1 MPRLAGL
8 LAAALVLTAGS
19 AVAQPPAGPEAA
31 GVPMLQ
37 AEVVRRWKAPE
48 ATQGVAVDARHFYAV
63 ANSRIAKYDKA
74 TGRKLAEWVGDR
86 ARFPHINSCE
96 IIGRELVCANSNFPE
111 TPMTSSVEVF
121 DPSKMVHLR
130 TVSLGQQVGS
140 LTWVD
145 RKDGVWWAAFA
156 NYDGKG
162 GEPGRG
168 HQYTQLVQFDDQWR
182 RLQGWSFPL
191 SVTERFRPMSSSG
204 GGFGPDGR
212 LYVTG
217 HDHPELYVLEL
228 SKGGSKLDH
237 VATIAAAIEGQAV
250 TFDRSEPGVLYGIS
264 RPNREVV
271 VLRLPPLPKK

>member
-8 LAAALVLTAGS
+8 VAAALALSAGA
-19 AVAQPPAGPEAA
+19 AVAQPPAAPQAA
-31 GVPMLQ
+31 AVPVLQ

-228 SKGGSKLDH
+228 PKGGSKLDH

-250 TFDRSEPGVLYGIS
+250 TFDGSQPGVLYGIS

>member
-1 MPRLAGL
+1 MRLLAGF
-8 LAAALVLTAGS
+8 LAAGFVLVAS
-19 AVAQPPAGPEAA
+19 AAAAQPAPAPDART
-31 GVPMLQ
+31 VPTLQ

-74 TGRKLAEWVGDR
+74 TGRKVAEWTGDR

-96 IIGRELVCANSNFPE
+96 VIGRELVCANSNFSE
-111 TPMTSSVEVF
+111 TPMTSSVEIF
-121 DPSKMVHLR
+121 DPVKMVHLR
-130 TVSLGQQVGS
+130 TVSLGQQIGS

-191 SVTERFRPMSSSG
+191 SVTERFKPMSSSG

-228 SKGGSKLDH
+228 PKGGSKLDH
-237 VATIAAAIEGQAV
+237 VATISAAIEGQAI
-250 TFDRSEPGVLYGIS
+250 TFDRSQPGVLYGIS

-271 VLRLPPLPKK
+271 VLRLPPIPQK

>member
-8 LAAALVLTAGS
+8 MAAALVLTAGA
-19 AVAQPPAGPEAA
+19 AVAQPQAAPEAA

-74 TGRKLAEWVGDR
+74 TGRKLAEWTGDR
-86 ARFPHINSCE
+86 ARFPHINSCQ

-130 TVSLGQQVGS
+130 TISLGQQVGS

-168 HQYTQLVQFDDQWR
+168 HRYTQLVQFDDQWR

-228 SKGGSKLDH
+228 PKGGSKLDH

>member
-1 MPRLAGL
+1 MRRLGGL
-8 LAAALVLTAGS
+8 LAVALALTAGA
-19 AVAQPPAGPEAA
+19 AVAQPPAAPEAA
-31 GVPMLQ
+31 AVPILQ

-130 TVSLGQQVGS
+130 TISLGQQVGS

-156 NYDGKG
+156 NYDEKG

-168 HQYTQLVQFDDQWR
+168 HRYTQLVQFDDQWR

-228 SKGGSKLDH
+228 PKGGSKLDH

-271 VLRLPPLPKK
+271 VLRLPTLPKK

>member
-1 MPRLAGL
+1 MRRLGGF
-8 LAAALVLTAGS
+8 LAAALALTAGA
-19 AVAQPPAGPEAA
+19 AVAQPQPAPEAA
-31 GVPMLQ
+31 AVPVLQ

-111 TPMTSSVEVF
+111 TPMTSSVEIF
-121 DPSKMVHLR
+121 DPSRMIHLR
-130 TVSLGQQVGS
+130 TVALGQQVGS

-191 SVTERFRPMSSSG
+191 SVTERFQPMSSSG

-228 SKGGSKLDH
+228 PKGGSKLDH

-271 VLRLPPLPKK
+271 VLRLPSLPKR

>member
-1 MPRLAGL
+1 MSRLAGL
-8 LAAALVLTAGS
+8 MAAALALTAGS
-19 AVAQPPAGPEAA
+19 ALAQPPAAPEAA
-31 GVPMLQ
+31 GVPILQ

-111 TPMTSSVEVF
+111 TPMTSSVEIF

-168 HQYTQLVQFDDQWR
+168 HPYTQLVQFDDQWR

-228 SKGGSKLDH
+228 PKGGSKLDH

-271 VLRLPPLPKK
+271 VLRLPSLPKK